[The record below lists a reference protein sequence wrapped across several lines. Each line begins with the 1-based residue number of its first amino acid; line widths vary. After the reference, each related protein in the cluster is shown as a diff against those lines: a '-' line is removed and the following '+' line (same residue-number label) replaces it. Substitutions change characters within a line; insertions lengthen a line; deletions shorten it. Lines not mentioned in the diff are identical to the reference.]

1 MPRRL
6 FTFAGMS
13 YEKQGFA
20 RRLADSMRARG
31 YEAKPVILL
40 KQFNSAYT
48 GRSVAFS
55 SASKRLRGMVLP
67 EQDKLQVLAELF
79 GIEPHELRYGRSAG
93 KRAAQ
98 PPGAWQAMGTRE
110 RQVIDAFLA
119 LSPKRRELVGELVAE
134 LGKPADAKD

>member
-1 MPRRL
+1 
-6 FTFAGMS
+6 MS

-20 RRLADSMRARG
+20 RRLADAMRARG
-31 YEAKPVILL
+31 YEAKPGVLL

-55 SASKRLRGMVLP
+55 TASKWLRGMVLP

-79 GIEPHELRYGRSAG
+79 GIEPHELRYGRSSG

-98 PPGAWQAMGTRE
+98 PPGAWQAVGARE

-119 LSPKRRELVGELVAE
+119 LPPKRRELVGELVAE
-134 LGKPADAKD
+134 LSKPGNAKD

>member
-1 MPRRL
+1 
-6 FTFAGMS
+6 MS

-20 RRLADSMRARG
+20 RRLADAMRARG
-31 YEAKPVILL
+31 YEAKPGILL
-40 KQFNSAYT
+40 KQFNSRYT

-55 SASKRLRGMVLP
+55 TASKWLRGIALP

-79 GIEPHELRYGRSAG
+79 GIEPHELRFGRSG
-93 KRAAQ
+93 RNRAAQ
-98 PPGAWQAMGTRE
+98 PPGAWQAVGARE

-119 LSPKRRELVGELVAE
+119 LPPKRRELVGELVAE